1 LNVLDPR
8 YRSPGMIF
16 PLIGVRLHGWLDDL
30 VVIVYL
36 LGAAALHLRGAALA
50 VALAGAGVHFLLTR
64 LTNYPQGTVKIIP
77 FRVHAFIELGEGAA
91 VLAAAIIAPF
101 GLGVSPLSARLFL
114 GALGLSQFAAFSFS
128 DYGTPRTPRAP

>member
-1 LNVLDPR
+1 
-8 YRSPGMIF
+8 MIF

-30 VVIVYL
+30 VVLVYL
-36 LGAAALHLRGAALA
+36 LGAAALHLRGADLS

-64 LTNYPQGTVKIIP
+64 STNYPQGTLKIIP

-91 VLAAAIIAPF
+91 VLAAAIVAPF
-101 GLGVSPLSARLFL
+101 GLGASPPSARLFL

-128 DYGTPRTPRAP
+128 DYQTAP

>member
-1 LNVLDPR
+1 
-8 YRSPGMIF
+8 MIF

-64 LTNYPQGTVKIIP
+64 STNYPQGTLKIIP
-77 FRVHAFIELGEGAA
+77 FQVHAFIELGEGTA
-91 VLAAAIIAPF
+91 VLTAAIVAPF
-101 GLGVSPLSARLFL
+101 GLGASPLSARLFL
-114 GALGLSQFAAFSFS
+114 GLLGLSQFAAFSFS
-128 DYGTPRTPRAP
+128 DYQTAPQSL

>member
-1 LNVLDPR
+1 LILP
-8 YRSPGMIF
+8 I
-16 PLIGVRLHGWLDDL
+16 IGVRLHGWLDDL
-30 VVIVYL
+30 VVIAYL

-50 VALAGAGVHFLLTR
+50 VTLAGAGVHFLLTR

-91 VLAAAIIAPF
+91 VLAAAVIAPF
-101 GLGVSPLSARLFL
+101 GLVASPLPTRLFW

-128 DYGTPRTPRAP
+128 DYQTAPRSLQT